1 MARLDPPAPKFKVAP
16 TMADV
21 ARVAGVSAMTV
32 SRALRE
38 DGSVSKATRARVLEV
53 IDDLGYVPDQA
64 AGALSSGRSGL
75 VGMIAPSFTSAMHG
89 QVARGLNATLTK
101 AGLQLFIG
109 FADFQ
114 EEREEQAL
122 EALLRRR
129 PEAVVLSGGRH
140 TAKVTRMLANAA
152 VPVVEFFCSPEAP
165 MQHVVAVDLR
175 GAGRLAA
182 ERLAARGRRSLVVLG
197 ESDGFDV
204 ATQERARGACDEAA
218 RRGLPEPTMIC
229 GAGAVTPIDFGAH
242 VVAEMLTRRPDVDG
256 VICFNDGVAIGVIAG
271 LRRLGRRVP
280 DDVAVI
286 GFGDHEVGRHLDP
299 ALTTIGFNAP
309 ALGVEVGKVLLSAFE
324 AVRGS
329 EEAKP
334 YRLSLGVELVGRDS
348 A

>member
-1 MARLDPPAPKFKVAP
+1 MARLDPSTIKAKSAP

-21 ARVAGVSAMTV
+21 AKVAGVSAMTV

-38 DGSVSKATRARVLEV
+38 DASVSKATRARVLEV

-75 VGMIAPSFTSAMHG
+75 VGMIAPSFTSPMYG
-89 QVARGLNATLTK
+89 SVARGLNATLTK
-101 AGLQLFIG
+101 AGLQLFLG

-140 TAKVTRMLANAA
+140 TSKVARMLANAS
-152 VPVVEFFCSPEAP
+152 VPVVEFFCAPEDP
-165 MQHVVAVDLR
+165 LQHVVAVDLR
-175 GAGRLAA
+175 AAGRLAV
-182 ERLAARGRRSLVVLG
+182 ERLSAQGRRSLVVIK
-197 ESDGFDV
+197 ESDSLDI
-204 ATQERARGACDEAA
+204 AAQERALGARDAA
-218 RRGLPEPTMIC
+218 AKRNLPPPTVLSGV
-229 GAGAVTPIDFGAH
+229 GAMTPIDFGAH
-242 VVAEMLTRRPDVDG
+242 MVGEMLERRPDVDG
-256 VICFNDGVAIGVIAG
+256 VICSNDGVAIGVIAG

-280 DDVAVI
+280 DDVAVV
-286 GFGDHEVGRHLDP
+286 GFGDHEVGRHLEP

-309 ALGVEVGKVLLSAFE
+309 SLGVEVGKVLLSAFE
-324 AVRGS
+324 AARAG
-329 EEAKP
+329 EEIKP
-334 YRLSLGVELVGRDS
+334 YRLSIGVELVGRES